1 MLRQCSSPARL
12 DLTLPARL
20 GFDAE
25 SPNAKSLRLN
35 SRRPSRL
42 SSSSCSPIGQTLRR
56 PSKGSMCTGNL
67 QSLLKET
74 DITEQFCGRLARSQD
89 VNSTSLNKHTR
100 VSHIVEMPNRL
111 NHDEVQTRMR
121 ATIDLGLMG
130 SGGGAH
136 APHVAEKLEDPD
148 PAVRRRALWTLKRMT
163 MPVLRPHLQI
173 VADKLQ
179 HKDSEVRAL
188 AAELLGAM
196 SYGAEP
202 YSLEVAQCLRDSD
215 VQVRRNAIEAL
226 GQCGK
231 AGATPH
237 VDAIARCLKDEDS
250 TCRRLALT
258 DLGKIGRPA
267 LPHAPDVIS
276 LLRDGDVSIR
286 KAAMTTLQ
294 EMRRK

>member
-1 MLRQCSSPARL
+1 MIRQCSAPACL

-25 SPNAKSLRLN
+25 SPNAKRLTKD

-42 SSSSCSPIGQTLRR
+42 SSSSCSPIGQTLRQS
-56 PSKGSMCTGNL
+56 SKSLSTGNL
-67 QSLLKET
+67 QRQSSK
-74 DITEQFCGRLARSQD
+74 IRTEQFCSLLARSQD
-89 VNSTSLNKHTR
+89 VSATSLNKHTR
-100 VSHIVEMPNRL
+100 VSHIVAMPVRL
-111 NHDEVQTRMR
+111 NHEEVQTRMR

-148 PAVRRRALWTLKRMT
+148 PAVRHRALWALKRMT

-173 VADKLQ
+173 VADKLK
-179 HKDSEVRAL
+179 HKDANVRAL
-188 AAELLGAM
+188 AAELLGEM

-202 YSLEVAQCLRDSD
+202 YCLEVAQCLRDPD

-226 GQCGK
+226 GKCGK
-231 AGATPH
+231 TGATPH
-237 VDAIARCLKDEDS
+237 VDAIAECLKDEDGA
-250 TCRRLALT
+250 CRLLALT
-258 DLGKIGRPA
+258 AIAKIGRAA
-267 LPHAPDVIS
+267 LPHAADVIA
-276 LLRDGDVSIR
+276 LLRDEDVKIR
-286 KAAMTTLQ
+286 KAAIVTLQ